1 MQNRARPPYVEI
13 FIAVK
18 SRRAN
23 GICEDFIRHVSD
35 EITGLNQ
42 FGSAVTDT
50 VAVLKAIADEL
61 EGSES
66 DGKSRGSEDRGT
78 EG

>member
-1 MQNRARPPYVEI
+1 MR
-13 FIAVK
+13 
-18 SRRAN
+18 
-23 GICEDFIRHVSD
+23 GFIRHVSD